1 MANSGTAATKRVRG
15 LTPSSW
21 NELQVDAST
30 TKVYLHYADGRREL
44 AVIRSRTTR
53 AMVREAFYM
62 TEDFLASNRVLT
74 A

>member
-1 MANSGTAATKRVRG
+1 MGVIPG
-15 LTPSSW
+15 
-21 NELQVDAST
+21 Q
-30 TKVYLHYADGRREL
+30 RRARL